1 MSRGP
6 LLPAAET
13 GSDYRRPWWLLVNKS
28 AGLITTLHEETHP
41 GERVFV
47 IRGEPLVQGL
57 GWLTWGPAGA
67 VLVIL
72 LLVGLAI
79 AWQVNQQGWATKGL
93 FMAALLILPA
103 LAWVGV
109 SALVARL
116 SAGHLQVERQAGAQT
131 CTMALSQ
138 NRGALIYSSST
149 QPEEQAIPYDD
160 IGQVRVAP
168 PLGATD
174 NRLLRLM
181 VETSSG
187 PLILLNE
194 RLGTQNQKLDLA
206 QEIQQAVKGH
216 LLAKNE

>member
-1 MSRGP
+1 MSRAP
-6 LLPAAET
+6 LPPAAET
-13 GSDYRRPWWLLVNKS
+13 GPDYRRPWWLLVNKS

-41 GERVFV
+41 GEQVFI

-57 GWLTWGPAGA
+57 GWLTWGPVGA

-72 LLVGLAI
+72 LLVGLAM
-79 AWQVNQQGWATKGL
+79 ALQVNQQGWAIKGL
-93 FMAALLILPA
+93 FIAALLILPA

-116 SAGHLQVERQAGAQT
+116 SARHLQAERQAGAQAG
-131 CTMALSQ
+131 TMVLSQ
-138 NRGALIYSSST
+138 KRGALIYSSSA
-149 QPEEQAIPYDD
+149 QPEEQYIPYGD
-160 IGQVRVAP
+160 IRQVRVAP

-174 NRLLRLM
+174 NHLLRLM
-181 VETSSG
+181 VETPTG
-187 PLILLNE
+187 LLILLNE

-216 LLAKNE
+216 LLAQNE